1 MKVYAFKHENDQT
14 LYALGVDK
22 SAAKVPSGP
31 WKYWKDVTIRPK
43 GVIGYDP
50 VKAAKDIEAQG
61 WHLHRWPAA

>member
-1 MKVYAFKHENDQT
+1 
-14 LYALGVDK
+14 
-22 SAAKVPSGP
+22 VPDGP
-31 WKYWKDVTIRPK
+31 WKYWKDMTIRPK